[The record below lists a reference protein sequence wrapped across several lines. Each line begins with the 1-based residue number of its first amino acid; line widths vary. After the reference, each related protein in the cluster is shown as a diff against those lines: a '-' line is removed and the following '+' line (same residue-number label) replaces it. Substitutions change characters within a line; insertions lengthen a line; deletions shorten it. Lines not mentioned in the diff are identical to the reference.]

1 MKKISVIYWSGT
13 GHTEKMAQ
21 ALVEGIE
28 KEGSEAKLLQV
39 SQASLDDVKNAD
51 AVAFGCP
58 AMGSEELEEE
68 EMRPFIDQSKE
79 VIRGK
84 KILLFGSYEWA
95 EGQWMKDWAE
105 EMKEAGA
112 DLLEAEGF
120 IAYDDPDEDALD
132 DLRMLGKDL
141 ARA

>member
-1 MKKISVIYWSGT
+1 
-13 GHTEKMAQ
+13 
-21 ALVEGIE
+21 
-28 KEGSEAKLLQV
+28 
-39 SQASLDDVKNAD
+39 
-51 AVAFGCP
+51 
-58 AMGSEELEEE
+58 
-68 EMRPFIDQSKE
+68 
-79 VIRGK
+79 
-84 KILLFGSYEWA
+84 
-95 EGQWMKDWAE
+95 MKDWAE